1 MDEMTVQWEH
11 YIEVIEAD
19 PQRAMPFVQQ
29 FYPPGAVPRYAI
41 QAIIPHL
48 DDLGRSGW
56 ELVQI
61 QPVFVGQNGDICV
74 QGGEYKYWTNAYL
87 CAFKRVKRSQ
97 GA

>member
-11 YIEVIEAD
+11 YVELIAPD
-19 PQRAMPFVQQ
+19 PQRVMPFVQQ
-29 FYPPGAVPRYAI
+29 FYPPGGVPKYAI
-41 QAIIPHL
+41 QAIIPRL
-48 DDLGRSGW
+48 DELGRSGW

-61 QPVFVGQNGDICV
+61 QPVIVGQNGDIFV
-74 QGGEYKYWTNAYL
+74 QGGESKYWSNAYL